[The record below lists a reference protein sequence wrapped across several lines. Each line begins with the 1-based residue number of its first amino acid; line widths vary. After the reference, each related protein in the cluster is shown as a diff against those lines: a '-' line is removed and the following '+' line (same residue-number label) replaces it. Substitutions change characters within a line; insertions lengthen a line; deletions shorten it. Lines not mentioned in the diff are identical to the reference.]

1 MANEELLARIELN
14 VLQGRRNSE
23 DEGTDEELTG
33 TPGVVELVEEALNGD
48 VGAREILVEAISSGM
63 EKVGERYEEGSYFL
77 PDMLTAAEAVE
88 AAMEVLEP
96 HLIEAGVEPRGRI
109 VLATVKGDMHDIGKN
124 IVGLMLKGDG
134 FVVTDLGNDVG
145 PGEIVS
151 AVKDKNPDLLG
162 MSALLT
168 TTMVRMGETIDEL
181 VSQGVRE
188 EVSVMVG
195 GAPLT
200 PGFAQEIGA
209 DGYGKDAFEA
219 VRLARELAA
228 K

>member
-1 MANEELLARIELN
+1 MTREELLDRIKLN
-14 VLQGRRNSE
+14 VIQGRRNRE
-23 DEGTDEELTG
+23 DEGLDEELTG
-33 TPGVVELVEEALNGD
+33 TPGVVELVEEALNEG
-48 VGAREILVEAISSGM
+48 VEARVILVDAISSGM
-63 EKVGERYEEGSYFL
+63 DTVGDRYEDGSYFL

-88 AAMEVLEP
+88 SAMEVLEP
-96 HLIEAGVEPRGRI
+96 HLLEAGIEPSGRI

-124 IVGLMLKGDG
+124 IVGLMMKGAG
-134 FVVTDLGNDVG
+134 FEVVDLGNDVE
-145 PGEIVS
+145 PGEIVR
-151 AVKDKNPDLLG
+151 AVRTDTFDLLG

-181 VSQGVRE
+181 VNQGVRE
-188 EVSVMVG
+188 EISVIVG

-200 PGFAQEIGA
+200 PDFALDIGA

-219 VRLARELAA
+219 VRLAREFTA